1 MKPNDVD
8 EKSLQ
13 LSELIF
19 FRFAFDENLLAQR
32 IEVCWRMLETIQ
44 TFSSKAFIFTTSKL
58 SLMIIL
64 NFNIVERLQAFAK
77 HFSIIYILYP
87 WLRH

>member
-19 FRFAFDENLLAQR
+19 LRFAFDENLLAQR

-44 TFSSKAFIFTTSKL
+44 TFSSKAFYFYHIEAFSNDNIEFQYCRATS
-58 SLMIIL
+58 
-64 NFNIVERLQAFAK
+64 
-77 HFSIIYILYP
+77 SI
-87 WLRH
+87 R